1 MAYLNTTP
9 GALNQGSPASQPG
22 QMLNASPNYTR
33 GTPNQLRQALSG
45 GVPNLGGQGKAPGF
59 SIQTGREIAR
69 GDRPLRSPPGST
81 PYAPLQG
88 PGPMGPGS
96 EQPPYMPGPGT
107 RWPRPGPRKPPYLPG
122 PWPRRPSP
130 GPGAGPAP
138 LLGTDLNLSKHMA
151 EKTHGYDEM
160 EPSGGTFMPYDYER
174 DYPRKPGAGDWRRA
188 GPGPLRTEHGGSVG
202 GESGPGFPTI
212 HGVKGGDYLKTWP
225 MQQSRYGRFGANR
238 GLGTTGV
245 KLPQVI
251 TSGDTQRSI
260 NQYAADQFRGAD
272 ANYLANS
279 MAGSGGSVDAGSMAM
294 AAGEMGQRGS
304 DVSSF
309 QAQKPLQDFLTNQQY
324 QLAEDQAMWNL
335 THGMQG
341 LENQGLSNTA
351 ALQQGLYPY
360 LQQIMG

>member
-1 MAYLNTTP
+1 MALLNTTP

-96 EQPPYMPGPGT
+96 EQPPYMPGPGKPP
-107 RWPRPGPRKPPYLPG
+107 RWPRP
-122 PWPRRPSP
+122 RPS
-130 GPGAGPAP
+130 AGPAP
-138 LLGTDLNLSKHMA
+138 LLGTNLNLSKHMA

-174 DYPRKPGAGDWRRA
+174 DYPGQGRYPWSGGE
-188 GPGPLRTEHGGSVG
+188 PTTLRTEHGGSVG

-225 MQQSRYGRFGANR
+225 MQSGRFGRFGANR

-279 MAGSGGSVDAGSMAM
+279 MVGAGGSIDAGTMSM

-324 QLAEDQAMWNL
+324 QLREDQAMWNL

-341 LENQGLSNTA
+341 LENQGLSNKA
-351 ALQQGLYPY
+351 MLQQGLYPL
-360 LQQIMG
+360 LQQMMG

>member
-1 MAYLNTTP
+1 MALLNTTP

-45 GVPNLGGQGKAPGF
+45 GVPNLGGQGKASGTTNTPQGGGRT
-59 SIQTGREIAR
+59 SYTG
-69 GDRPLRSPPGST
+69 
-81 PYAPLQG
+81 PYQG
-88 PGPMGPGS
+88 PGPMGPGRS
-96 EQPPYMPGPGT
+96 PPYMPGPG
-107 RWPRPGPRKPPYLPG
+107 RPGPRPGPGPY
-122 PWPRRPSP
+122 PWPRPRPS
-130 GPGAGPAP
+130 AGPAP
-138 LLGTDLNLSKHMA
+138 LLGTNLNLSKHMA

-174 DYPRKPGAGDWRRA
+174 DYPGQGRYPWSGGE
-188 GPGPLRTEHGGSVG
+188 PTTLRTEHGGSVG

-225 MQQSRYGRFGANR
+225 MQSGRFGRFGANR

-279 MAGSGGSVDAGSMAM
+279 MVGAGGSIDAGTMSM

-324 QLAEDQAMWNL
+324 QLREDQAMWNL

-341 LENQGLSNTA
+341 LENQGLSNKA
-351 ALQQGLYPY
+351 MLQQGLYPL
-360 LQQIMG
+360 LQQMMG